1 MAGVEIRR
9 YSADRRGQAS
19 NFLIGVAA
27 AALTVVSDT
36 LLLPALILA
45 AFVAGLTESYL
56 IVGVVPAIGAVSW
69 YLAQFLAAPVVASY
83 GRKLPW
89 ATGAT
94 LVRAAAL
101 GLLAYV
107 VNRADRVSTDELL
120 RSVLICFA
128 AYSFASGFAA
138 TAGTTVNTRAIPTQH
153 QTLFFRLAQIA
164 AAVAA
169 VIAGVLGARVLGSDG
184 PDYPDN
190 FSRLFLAAAVAAGG
204 VVLLQLLTREPS
216 RLPAS
221 ARGDGFGSAAAVRG
235 AGLPALADA
244 AFRRFLCFRVAL
256 GLAAMADPF
265 FILYAQRELGIAA
278 TRLGWF
284 LLALVAA
291 RIVSAPFWAWMNR
304 VHGTRAALQAAGMLR
319 ILPALVAISLPY
331 LIDTEVW
338 RDRVTEAN
346 AVPIAFGVVFVAIG
360 FSLGGLQTATF
371 GYLVESLPAAGR
383 AGAIGLTNLI
393 LAVVSIVPVIGGLI
407 LRESGADYERL
418 FLVSGGLALLATIA
432 SGLLAPARARPRQA
446 AASWRLRRST

>member
-1 MAGVEIRR
+1 VAGVEIRR
-9 YSADRRGQAS
+9 YSEDRRGQAS
-19 NFLIGVAA
+19 NFLIGVAG

-36 LLLPALILA
+36 LLLPALVLA
-45 AFVAGLTESYL
+45 AFVSVLTDSYVV
-56 IVGVVPAIGAVSW
+56 VGAVPAIGAVCW
-69 YLAQFLAAPVVASY
+69 FVAQLLAAPVIGSY

-89 ATGAT
+89 AAGAS

-101 GLLAYV
+101 ILLAYV

-138 TAGTTVNTRAIPTQH
+138 TTGTSVYTRAVPAQH

-164 AAVAA
+164 AAAAA
-169 VIAGVLGARVLGSDG
+169 VIAGILGARVLGPDG

-204 VVLLQLLTREPS
+204 VVLLQLLTREPG

-221 ARGDGFGSAAAVRG
+221 ARGEGIGSAAAVRG
-235 AGLPALADA
+235 MGLPALADA
-244 AFRRFLCFRVAL
+244 TFRRFLVFRVAL
-256 GLAAMADPF
+256 GLAAIADPF

-291 RIVSAPFWAWMNR
+291 RVISAPFWAWMTR
-304 VHGTRAALQAAGMLR
+304 VHGTRATLQAAGMLR
-319 ILPALVAISLPY
+319 ILPPLVAISLPY
-331 LIDTEVW
+331 LIDTDLW
-338 RDRVTEAN
+338 RDRITEPN
-346 AVPIAFGVVFVAIG
+346 AVPIAFGVVFVAMG
-360 FSLGGLQTATF
+360 FALGGLHTATF
-371 GYLVESLPAAGR
+371 GYLVESLPATGR

-393 LAVVSIVPVIGGLI
+393 LAGVSIAPVLGGLI

-418 FLVSGGLALLATIA
+418 FLIGGGLALLATLS
-432 SGLLAPARARPRQA
+432 SGLLVPARARPRQA
-446 AASWRLRRST
+446 EASWRLRRST

>member
-9 YSADRRGQAS
+9 YSQDRRGQAS
-19 NFLIGVAA
+19 NFLIVVAA

-45 AFVAGLTESYL
+45 AFVAGLTESL
-56 IVGVVPAIGAVSW
+56 LVVGAVPAIGAVCW
-69 YLAQFLAAPVVASY
+69 FLAQLLAAPVIASY

-101 GLLAYV
+101 ILLAYV

-128 AYSFASGFAA
+128 AYSFASGFAV
-138 TAGTTVNTRAIPTQH
+138 TAGTSVFTRAVPTQH
-153 QTLFFRLAQIA
+153 QPLFFRLAQLA
-164 AAVAA
+164 AAAAA

-184 PDYPDN
+184 PGYPDN
-190 FSRLFLAAAVAAGG
+190 YSRLFLAAAVAAGG
-204 VVLLQLLTREPS
+204 VVLLQLLTREPG
-216 RLPAS
+216 RIPAS
-221 ARGDGFGSAAAVRG
+221 ARGEGIGSAGAVRG
-235 AGLPALADA
+235 SGLPALADA
-244 AFRRFLCFRVAL
+244 TFRRFLFFRIAL
-256 GLAAMADPF
+256 GLAAIADPF

-278 TRLGWF
+278 TSLGWF

-291 RIVSAPFWAWMNR
+291 RIVSAPFWAWMSR
-304 VHGTRAALQAAGMLR
+304 VHGTRASLQAAGMLR
-319 ILPALVAISLPY
+319 VLPPLVAISLPY
-331 LIDTEVW
+331 LIDTDLW
-338 RDRVTEAN
+338 RDRITEPN
-346 AVPIAFGVVFVAIG
+346 AVPIAFALVFIAMGVA
-360 FSLGGLQTATF
+360 LGGLQTASF

-393 LAVVSIVPVIGGLI
+393 LALVSVVPIIGGLI

-418 FLVSGGLALLATIA
+418 FLVGGGLALLATLA
-432 SGLLAPARARPRQA
+432 SGLLAPARARPRRA
-446 AASWRLRRST
+446 ATSWRLRRST